1 MSVSVCMA
9 TFNGSNY
16 IEKQLASIII
26 QLQDTDEIII
36 VDDASTDST
45 IEIIKSFNDNRIKS
59 YINAVNHGHVY
70 SFSLALS
77 LSSNE
82 IIFMS
87 DQDDIWLPYRVNIMC
102 SALNKS
108 QAMVLSSNSEFL
120 VDSKPSLVC
129 LFEGVLESTSSSN
142 ISNIASI
149 FLGHIR
155 YYGCAMAIK
164 REFLKII
171 LPIPDYVE
179 SHDLWIAIAANLAK
193 RNLHIDK
200 NTLIRRVHLNNASIL
215 SRPFSKKIWSRVIFF
230 LSLINIEYRL
240 FRNKNSFK

>member
-1 MSVSVCMA
+1 
-9 TFNGSNY
+9 
-16 IEKQLASIII
+16 
-26 QLQDTDEIII
+26 
-36 VDDASTDST
+36 
-45 IEIIKSFNDNRIKS
+45 
-59 YINAVNHGHVY
+59 
-70 SFSLALS
+70 
-77 LSSNE
+77 
-82 IIFMS
+82 
-87 DQDDIWLPYRVNIMC
+87 
-102 SALNKS
+102 
-108 QAMVLSSNSEFL
+108 
-120 VDSKPSLVC
+120 
-129 LFEGVLESTSSSN
+129 
-142 ISNIASI
+142 
-149 FLGHIR
+149 
-155 YYGCAMAIK
+155 MAIK